1 LWLNFRYYLGISMA
15 SLREKSKYLR
25 IADVQAKIQKLASIL
40 YKSELLSPQLEPTY
54 LVHVL
59 LKAHVTKVV
68 AVVIIGCSSVKCL
81 FINVVSRTQIP
92 WVGFTLS
99 WATKALRESR
109 GIHILYFLT
118 SALEGGEGSASRPG
132 RTTNIVNVH
141 KNKTNK
147 TNTKVLFQQPR
158 FISSSYITLLLT
170 HGSVQHTYKN
180 LNDTTSMVQ
189 QHTKHIKD
197 Q

>member
-81 FINVVSRTQIP
+81 FINVVSRTQIQ

-99 WATKALRESR
+99 
-109 GIHILYFLT
+109 
-118 SALEGGEGSASRPG
+118 
-132 RTTNIVNVH
+132 
-141 KNKTNK
+141 
-147 TNTKVLFQQPR
+147 
-158 FISSSYITLLLT
+158 
-170 HGSVQHTYKN
+170 
-180 LNDTTSMVQ
+180 
-189 QHTKHIKD
+189 
-197 Q
+197 